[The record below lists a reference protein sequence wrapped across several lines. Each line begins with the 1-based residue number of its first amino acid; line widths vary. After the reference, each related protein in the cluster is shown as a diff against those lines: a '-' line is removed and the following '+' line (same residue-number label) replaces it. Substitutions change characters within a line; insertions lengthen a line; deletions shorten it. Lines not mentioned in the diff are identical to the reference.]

1 VGGIFDNLRLPATG
15 NGDGRQRAPRTQ
27 ASACVR
33 RKQPTHAIRTAC
45 ARFIASSM
53 DTAETI
59 IGPRVKSFIQLV
71 LLGLVLIIV
80 ALVSALTAMRFAIHG
95 TEVTVPKLVGLTPGA
110 AEGAAVPLGIS
121 VVVERQ
127 YYSSEVPEG
136 RVLMQVPTAGTKV
149 RRGFQVRV
157 AESLGPQ
164 RVQIPDVLG
173 QSGRAAE
180 LNIERRGLDV
190 GSVAYMPV
198 PGSAADQVIAQSPS
212 GVSMPKISLLITGP
226 PPPQAF
232 VMPSFVGAPLG
243 SANRSLLDAGFRL
256 GNVTMLTPS
265 STDAA
270 ATGGAP
276 AAQANPGSIVV
287 SQSPPPGQ
295 KVNAGAAVNF
305 EVR

>member
-1 VGGIFDNLRLPATG
+1 
-15 NGDGRQRAPRTQ
+15 
-27 ASACVR
+27 
-33 RKQPTHAIRTAC
+33 
-45 ARFIASSM
+45 M

-198 PGSAADQVIAQSPS
+198 PGSAADQVIAQSPNANAS

-270 ATGGAP
+270 ATGAAP
-276 AAQANPGSIVV
+276 AAQANAASIVV

>member
-1 VGGIFDNLRLPATG
+1 MEAKSAAWRACRRVRQEHNRGAFAVCAALTG
-15 NGDGRQRAPRTQ
+15 NDERYNQ
-27 ASACVR
+27 A
-33 RKQPTHAIRTAC
+33 K
-45 ARFIASSM
+45 
-53 DTAETI
+53 
-59 IGPRVKSFIQLV
+59 VKSIIQLV

-95 TEVTVPKLVGLTPGA
+95 TEVTVPKLVGLTPGE
-110 AEGAAVPLGIS
+110 AERAAVPLGVS

-127 YYSSEVPEG
+127 YYSSEIAEG
-136 RVLMQVPTAGTKV
+136 RVLMQVPSAGTKV

-164 RVQIPDVLG
+164 RVQIPNVLG

-198 PGSAADQVIAQSPS
+198 PGAVADQVIAQSPGANAS
-212 GVSMPKISLLITGP
+212 GVSMPKISLLITAP
-226 PPPQAF
+226 PLPQAF
-232 VMPSFVGAPLG
+232 VMPSFVGQPLG

-256 GNVTMLTPS
+256 GSVTPLTSPIVDTTAS
-265 STDAA
+265 ST
-270 ATGGAP
+270 ATGS
-276 AAQANPGSIVV
+276 QTNPGSMVV

-295 KVNAGAAVNF
+295 KVNAGATVNF